1 MLCRLRIKVFP
12 ILIKAWAIVFISG
25 VVCYAQEPAKL
36 KNISLQK
43 VDQGL
48 QITLEHSR
56 PPLDVRSQKVEK
68 QLRLY
73 VYIDGARITFRPYQ
87 NVPIEIPIN
96 KSGVKSIIFEE
107 KIDYLTQPSKSVVL
121 MVEAEQDFD
130 YKINSQW
137 EGQFVRILIMPKEK
151 VLFNVTATEKRREA
165 RRLTRIKKIQDKE
178 VAKAKNRLKAFTEEK
193 RKKLIENK
201 SEARVAKIR
210 ADAKKRIKEGKSLEE
225 SFQKLRTQP
234 ETSKLQAVRK
244 EIVENSLY
252 KDVTMPSEIKPV
264 IRKTDS
270 SSKIKIIEDC
280 IRIGL
285 SNYIPVQISKEQQKL
300 AKLRVKEA
308 RRAFYPS
315 FLGEW
320 NETDGDTVT
329 EPYRGRSYGFQ
340 AEQPLF
346 TGGKLMLTLRKEQ
359 LGELI
364 ANGNLDK
371 VKQDLIFQISK
382 AYYEV
387 VIVKNSLDHI
397 KILKEKAD
405 KILAE
410 VEAEFKI
417 GSATPAVL
425 LTTQSLYNQ
434 VYFQLSSAER
444 ELALAKLSLEKQMYA
459 ENINIEDMDYSLQR
473 KNIDLD
479 LGQCLDLA
487 FRNRP
492 EPKILEKTIKSAKYG
507 EDIIRSE
514 EMPNVSLIGA
524 YGRSGEAFS
533 QRELLLGTEW
543 NVMAKVRWF
552 LGGNTV
558 ETSYKKDEVSPYRVT
573 RTDTNVEAQT
583 FNTKFSFWDNLA
595 HFTKRKE
602 AQITRKQAEKDLVEM
617 RNKIRQ
623 ETEDAYYSYLKYK
636 SQLSLSIN
644 EIGFRRKQL
653 EIVKTKRGM
662 NEATGAEQME
672 AELQLT
678 QANGNYEQAMA
689 GLNVSIVA
697 MNRAIGVIN
706 YFH

>member
-12 ILIKAWAIVFISG
+12 ILIKTWVIVFISC

-48 QITLEHSR
+48 QITLEHSQ
-56 PPLDVRSQKVEK
+56 PPLEVRSQKVEK
-68 QLRLY
+68 RLRLY

-107 KIDYLTQPSKSVVL
+107 TIDYLKQPAKSVVL

-130 YKINSQW
+130 YKIDSQW
-137 EGQFVRILIMPKEK
+137 AGQFVRVLIMPKEQ
-151 VLFNVTATEKRREA
+151 VLSNVTASEKKREA
-165 RRLTRIKKIQDKE
+165 RRLDRIKKIQDKE
-178 VAKAKNRLKAFTEEK
+178 VAKAKDRLKAFTEEK
-193 RKKLIENK
+193 RKKSIDDK

-210 ADAKKRIKEGKSLEE
+210 ADAKKRIKEGKGVEE
-225 SFQKLRTQP
+225 SFQKLRAQP

-264 IRKTDS
+264 IRKPVSTAM
-270 SSKIKIIEDC
+270 IKAVEDC

-285 SNYIPVQISKEQQKL
+285 SNYIPVQIAKEQQKL

-308 RRAFYPS
+308 RRAFYPA

-329 EPYRGRSYGFQ
+329 EPYRGRSYGVQ

-346 TGGKLMLTLRKEQ
+346 TGGKLMSTLRKEQ

-364 ANGNLDK
+364 AQGNLDK

-387 VIVKNSLDHI
+387 IIVKNSLDHI

-444 ELALAKLSLEKQMYA
+444 ELALAKLSLEKQMYT

-473 KNIDLD
+473 KNIDLN
-479 LGQCLDLA
+479 LEQCLDLA

-533 QRELLLGTEW
+533 QRELTLATEW
-543 NVMAKVRWF
+543 NIMARMRWF

-583 FNTKFSFWDNLA
+583 FNAKFSFWDNLA
-595 HFTKRKE
+595 HFTKHKE

-617 RNKIRQ
+617 KNKIRQ

-644 EIGFRRKQL
+644 ELGFRRKQL